1 MIAFAVVNGEEVAT
15 WKHGFATVTIGTG
28 SVGVV
33 EVMVLYV
40 DGNSG
45 GGLLRGGGVRGGWRW
60 M

>member
-45 GGLLRGGGVRGGWRW
+45 
-60 M
+60 